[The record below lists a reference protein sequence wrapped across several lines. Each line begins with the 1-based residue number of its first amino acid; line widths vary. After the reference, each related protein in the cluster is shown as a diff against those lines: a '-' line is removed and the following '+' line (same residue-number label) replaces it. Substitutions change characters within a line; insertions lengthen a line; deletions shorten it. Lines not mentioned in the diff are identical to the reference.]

1 MNRRDFLW
9 GLVLLALVVH
19 SAKPEHANSITV
31 YYALSEKSGGRLE
44 VEGPLGSRGALV
56 FTAIPERQEV
66 LFENIG
72 DGLGPLSL
80 VQNWGKTC
88 AVRDPRNWVC
98 LPSESSSPSILRM
111 TEGRPSYGTL
121 EVILAADGRGGN
133 VDVWRLSWLDWWL
146 VKHGMC
152 PPWVRFDP

>member
-98 LPSESSSPSILRM
+98 LPS
-111 TEGRPSYGTL
+111 
-121 EVILAADGRGGN
+121 
-133 VDVWRLSWLDWWL
+133 
-146 VKHGMC
+146 
-152 PPWVRFDP
+152 